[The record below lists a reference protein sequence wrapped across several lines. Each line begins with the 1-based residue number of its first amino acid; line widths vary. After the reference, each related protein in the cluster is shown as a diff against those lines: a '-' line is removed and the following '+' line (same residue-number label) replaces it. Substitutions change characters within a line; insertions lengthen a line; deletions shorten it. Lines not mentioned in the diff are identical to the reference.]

1 MLALTIDAAEILRW
15 LDFAAARVPQVKK
28 VRSYIQDIVITPDG
42 KLQVKT
48 SLKNLTVK
56 PELTESGTIKLT
68 PDFISNL
75 ALSFLKDKLA
85 PFGVTKTSNGWEFS
99 YAQLRE
105 NQPKLPDLR
114 ITRLTLAD
122 STCRVGVTLS

>member
-1 MLALTIDAAEILRW
+1 MLTLTIDAAEMLRW

-56 PELTESGTIKLT
+56 PELTESGTIRLT

-85 PFGVTKTSNGWEFS
+85 PFGITKTSGTWIFD

-105 NQPKLPDLR
+105 NQPQLPELQ
-114 ITRLTLAD
+114 ITALSLAD
-122 STCRVGVTLS
+122 SLRIGVTLS